1 MVMFLVVVTLTFTN
15 PNHLLLIISTHRTLD
30 QLSPRVNGTTKANFL
45 PSGSMLMIIP
55 MVSKMNHSGDIGT
68 KTEKNFE
75 IVKIQSVLKFT
86 TRIHSSHMK
95 TLLMKMLMVSHKLT
109 LSTLSVVSNVRIVH
123 KQLIQKLV
131 PKLSL
136 AQIPKYDI
144 DVFQVLTK

>member
-15 PNHLLLIISTHRTLD
+15 PNHLLLIISTHPTLD

-109 LSTLSVVSNVRIVH
+109 LLTLSVVSNAKIVH